1 MSVVPSEIPDVGATS
16 LRLTQ
21 NPKFD
26 AMAANIGAEEYFVWT
41 RFDGATSVKDLLLM
55 TGLPIDRGVA
65 IVRVL
70 RKAGAILLPGEKAED
85 VIERAAMQA
94 RVDKAENSRPTTP
107 LSAVQVAALTGS
119 DTQRGGRSPVAG
131 GVAQVMD
138 PDPTEQA
145 ALAEANELSDEERRR
160 ILGALRLVDTKDPW
174 LLLGVARGTD
184 KRTIKRAFY
193 ERSKVFHPDRYYGR
207 RLGSFAARL
216 HAVFEAVTRAHSDL
230 SDPRADDRARSA
242 TSAGQVEASSPQT
255 PSEYAAEL
263 FERACEAEVGG
274 DAQKALKLFA
284 AVLKV
289 DGQVRYLRRAASCA
303 LTAGDLYTALDH
315 VQKATKLEPSD
326 PSIARMLAKVLRGL
340 GRTGEAEEVLLMALA
355 MKNDNDTL
363 VTELTSDLRSLRH
376 AMER

>member
-21 NPKFD
+21 NPRFD
-26 AMAANIGAEEYFVWT
+26 PMSAMFGAEEYFVWT
-41 RFDGATSVKDLLLM
+41 RFDGATSLKDLLLM
-55 TGLPIDRGVA
+55 TGLPVERGVS
-65 IVRVL
+65 IVRAL

-94 RVDKAENSRPTTP
+94 RVDKAETTRAPTP
-107 LSAVQVAALTGS
+107 MSAVQVAALTGT
-119 DTQRGGRSPVAG
+119 DQRGKNSPVAG

-138 PDPTEQA
+138 PDPSEQA

-184 KRTIKRAFY
+184 KRTLKRAFF

-207 RLGSFAARL
+207 RLGTFAARL

-230 SDPRADDRARSA
+230 SDPRADDRARAA
-242 TSAGQVEASSPQT
+242 TSAGQVEAGSPQT

-263 FERACEAEVGG
+263 FERACAAEVSG

-303 LTAGDLYTALDH
+303 LTADDLYTALDH
-315 VQKATKLEPSD
+315 VQKATKLEPND

-340 GRTGEAEEVLLMALA
+340 GRAVEAEEVLVMALA